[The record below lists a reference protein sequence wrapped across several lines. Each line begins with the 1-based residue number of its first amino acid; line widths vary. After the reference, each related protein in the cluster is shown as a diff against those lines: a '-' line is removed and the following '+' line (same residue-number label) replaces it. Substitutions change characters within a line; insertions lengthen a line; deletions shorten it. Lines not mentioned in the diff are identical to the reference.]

1 MKPPALTT
9 TELRKR
15 ILSYAAAAIQAG
27 LISEKRLAH
36 LAGYSQPHVHNVIA
50 AIRVGSARLI
60 DAIARA
66 LQITL
71 LDLYT
76 LDEINRMVQDSQL
89 SRTTRDEIEQEQLA
103 RIRMIHQ

>member
-1 MKPPALTT
+1 MTCTCPRCGEACASERWARDHCKPS
-9 TELRKR
+9 R
-15 ILSYAAAAIQAG
+15 ILMRTGYRHDRVRHRAARYKLPA
-27 LISEKRLAH
+27 SR
-36 LAGYSQPHVHNVIA
+36 
-50 AIRVGSARLI
+50 RR
-60 DAIARA
+60 AIARA